1 MSFSRLK
8 RVLKEKDGSLGAHL
22 RKLEDAGYLAIDK
35 PSGAATRDLV
45 SAYCARPDPTA
56 TAHSQPE
63 APSRSCALI
72 AAGRDSATVT
82 VCARRRQPTSNRQ
95 GPRIEAWCLYLRLGY
110 CNLIDYTV
118 RETVH
123 YTEAAVWRRLKAMR
137 LSRETRGVRE

>member
-1 MSFSRLK
+1 MGPIYESWRTPATWRSTNLPGRRPVTWYQLTAPGQIRLQQHI
-8 RVLKEKDGSLGAHL
+8 ANL
-22 RKLEDAGYLAIDK
+22 RRLL
-35 PSGAATRDLV
+35 
-45 SAYCARPDPTA
+45 
-56 TAHSQPE
+56 
-63 APSRSCALI
+63 RSCALI